1 LGYFGIGAAA
11 GALGAG
17 VGAGVSSMLP
27 VSGAVSGGFSAGFW
41 GTSAATTATSS
52 FISGAAIGGAAGFSS
67 GFVGGLGNGLIGGQ
81 NFGNALWSGTKTG
94 FIGGLSGAA
103 IGGITSGI
111 NAVRDDRRFWDGAK
125 VNDYRL
131 RDHNIPYVPQNADYN
146 CGPASA
152 EAVTNHQLDQNDVR
166 TALRGDPN
174 KEGLV
179 DVRVMQHIQRNSGRG
194 VYPTAQYGGVD
205 AIYDAMTNQGN
216 VVLSLGGT
224 GGNPGHMVVAN
235 SVWERTVTKISGR
248 VIQRL
253 FLEVMD
259 PARGQYVW
267 KSIGNNQRFFTIFF

>member
-1 LGYFGIGAAA
+1 MLIIFGRDWGIL
-11 GALGAG
+11 ALGAG

-67 GFVGGLGNGLIGGQ
+67 GFVSGLGNGLIGGQ

-111 NAVRDDRRFWDGAK
+111 SAVRDGRRFWDGAK

-152 EAVTNHQLDQNDVR
+152 EAVTNHQLDQNGVR
-166 TALRGDPN
+166 TVLRGDPN
-174 KEGLV
+174 KQGLRDV
-179 DVRVMQHIQRNSGRG
+179 DVIQHIRNNTGRDVSVTSGDL
-194 VYPTAQYGGVD
+194 Q
-205 AIYDAMTNQGN
+205 AIYNEMTNRGN
-216 VVLSLGGT
+216 VVLSLSGT

-259 PARGQYVW
+259 PARGQYIRQ
-267 KSIGNNQRFFTIFF
+267 SIGNNQRFFTIFF